1 MQSIE
6 QVYATAVAYHS
17 FGILIRGPSGSGKSD
32 LALRLIEDG
41 ANLIS
46 DDQVNI
52 QAVKKQLYLS
62 PPDNIAGLIE
72 VRGFGVIK
80 IKSVRDINLRLI
92 VDLDPS
98 STTERTPIMKEESIK
113 NIMVPVVSL
122 KAFENSILARI
133 KLIIG
138 YLEKKIELIS

>member
-1 MQSIE
+1 M
-6 QVYATAVAYHS
+6 
-17 FGILIRGPSGSGKSD
+17 
-32 LALRLIEDG
+32 
-41 ANLIS
+41 
-46 DDQVNI
+46 
-52 QAVKKQLYLS
+52 
-62 PPDNIAGLIE
+62 
-72 VRGFGVIK
+72 IK
-80 IKSVRDINLRLI
+80 IKSVRDINLRLS
-92 VDLDPS
+92 VDVDPS